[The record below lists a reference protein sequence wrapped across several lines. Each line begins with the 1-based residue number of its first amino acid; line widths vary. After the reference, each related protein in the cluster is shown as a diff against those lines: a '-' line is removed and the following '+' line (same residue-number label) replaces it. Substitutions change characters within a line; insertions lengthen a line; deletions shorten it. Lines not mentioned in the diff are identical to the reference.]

1 MLLDEMYPPSLAHKL
16 RADGH
21 DVVAV
26 LDLDVGLASRSD
38 ADVLAWA
45 ARNERC
51 VVTENV
57 RDFARLASI
66 TPHAGIV
73 FVSPRRF
80 PRTAAGLARLGP
92 ALGDLL
98 VDSRLPVPGRVLWID
113 APSSTP
119 AADRGAAS
127 G

>member
-1 MLLDEMYPPSLAHKL
+1 MTGMLFDEMYPPSLAHKL
-16 RADGH
+16 RANGH

-26 LDLDVGLASRSD
+26 LDLEVGLASRSD

-45 ARNERC
+45 VRHERC

-57 RDFARLASI
+57 RDFARLAST

-73 FVSPRRF
+73 FVALRRF
-80 PRTAAGLARLGP
+80 PRTAAGLARLGT

-98 VDSRLPVPGRVLWID
+98 VDSRLPAPGGVLWI
-113 APSSTP
+113 
-119 AADRGAAS
+119 
-127 G
+127 